1 MKEWILKFDGSY
13 NSIIKHSLLW
23 LIFYVLFAV
32 LTAPFEYMTILL
44 GIHLLNVALFM
55 IAYYSLRYLQISRLY
70 KNGHKWLF
78 LISLVVSMLFCY
90 SLYWGVRIALIEP
103 HIELMPSK
111 PFTYFGEF
119 LVRTLRCYSPAILL
133 IVWEFQHDRI
143 QHQKR
148 ILLLEKEK
156 LSTELKFLKA
166 QINPHFLFNTLNN
179 LYSFVVTESPKASD
193 MLTRLTG
200 ILEYVFDRN
209 EGGDVPLEAEVNT
222 IENYLALEEIRYGER
237 LEVKYKAKGNLD
249 LPISPLILLSIIEN
263 AFKHGASGDIN
274 NPKIDIDIEAEGG
287 IVNCTVWN
295 TKTSYKGEINDAYK
309 SGIGLSNIRRQL
321 DLIYPKKHQL
331 KIDETSDTF
340 TLSLSINTAA

>member
-1 MKEWILKFDGSY
+1 MKDWILKYDGSA
-13 NSIIKHSLLW
+13 NSILKHALLW
-23 LIFYVLFAV
+23 LIFYLLFSF
-32 LTAPFEYMTILL
+32 LTSSVEDILL
-44 GIHLLNVALFM
+44 LVSIHTLNVVMFM
-55 IAYYSLRYLQISRLY
+55 IAYYCLRYLQIPRLY
-70 KNGHKWLF
+70 KKGHKWLF
-78 LISLVVSMLFCY
+78 LISLMVSMLFCY
-90 SLYWGVRIALIEP
+90 SFYWGIRITLIEP
-103 HIELMPSK
+103 HVELIRSK

-119 LVRTLRCYSPAILL
+119 LVRTLRFYSPAMLL

-143 QHQKR
+143 QHQR
-148 ILLLEKEK
+148 HIRLLEKEK

-200 ILEYVFDRN
+200 ILEYVFDRS
-209 EGGDVPLEAEVNT
+209 EGGDVSLQAEVDT

-237 LEVKYKAKGNLD
+237 LEVKYQAKGNLD

-274 NPKIDIDIEAEGG
+274 NPKIDIDISAHSDV
-287 IVNCTVWN
+287 INCTVWN

-331 KIDETSDTF
+331 NIDETPDTF